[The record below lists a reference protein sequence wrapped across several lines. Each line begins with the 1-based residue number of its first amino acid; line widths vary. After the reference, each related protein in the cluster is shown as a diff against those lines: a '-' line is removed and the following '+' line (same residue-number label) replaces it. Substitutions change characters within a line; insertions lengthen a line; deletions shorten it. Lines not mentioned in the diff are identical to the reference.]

1 MIMPVEWM
9 TNPVERPRPAPPFRL
24 TGRHVLWGMVGFFLV
39 VAGVNGAMMALAIRT
54 MPGLDARNGYEVS
67 QRYNAEIAR
76 MDGQRRLG
84 WKADISVSRRDG
96 AAHVAVRLADADG
109 AILSDLSVKARLLH
123 PASRQL
129 DHSLVLK
136 PAPGG
141 VYVAAAPDV
150 APGKWTIAID
160 ASRGADVLFTSQNA
174 LYLKE

>member
-9 TNPVERPRPAPPFRL
+9 TNPAETPRPAPPFQL
-24 TGRHVLWGMVGFFLV
+24 TGRHVLWGMVCFFVV
-39 VAGVNGAMMALAIRT
+39 VAGVNATMMALAIRT

-67 QRYNAEIAR
+67 QRYNGEIAR

-84 WKADISVSRRDG
+84 WKADVSVRRRDG
-96 AAHVAVRLADADG
+96 AADIAVRLADAEG
-109 AILSDLSVKARLLH
+109 APLPDLAVKARLLH

-129 DHSLVLK
+129 DHDVVL
-136 PAPGG
+136 ASGSGG
-141 VYVAAAPDV
+141 VYAASVKDV